1 MTALGSLVVSLS
13 ANTAEFTAGMDKAAY
28 QTDKAMKQ
36 MAQEAEAVG
45 QAIKGMAIVGAGAL
59 ALLVKNTIDAAD
71 NLRDM
76 SQKTGIAVE
85 TLNGLGFAAG
95 QAGGSLE
102 SIVGAAGKLNK
113 SISEAAGGNKET
125 AEAFKA
131 LGISVLDAEG
141 NLKKADVVMAE
152 VADKFEGFEDGPE
165 KSALA
170 LRIFGKAGADMIP
183 LLNDGGAA
191 MRENTEYA
199 QKYSG
204 MTKDLADASDN
215 FNDTMGKLTLQQTGF
230 ANEMTKAVLPIL
242 QAVANETLN
251 AAEQSD
257 KFSVAAAALRNV
269 LQTVVVLGAEVAF
282 VFARTG
288 NTLGGMAAQIG
299 ALGISFTDLA
309 SGPAA
314 VTVALGKAA
323 ISGELSM
330 KKFSAIND
338 MIREDDAKAR
348 KDHDAFLSTIMNP
361 TMVKAAAEASG
372 DPKKPP
378 APRLSGSGGAG
389 KKGKDPD
396 ADFKA
401 YMKNLEGQIAKTQ
414 ELTAVEKLLNDIR
427 SGSLTV
433 DSGQEA
439 RLMGIAQEI
448 DSTKEAIRI
457 SSERVALRRKDE
469 QDSINA
475 IRQIEAEKA
484 QETAR
489 NAANVDQIRVSLM
502 SEVDQEV
509 LAYGLRMQE
518 LQKFHDAKAENVRL
532 ANELMEAET
541 ARHEQT
547 KADLQA
553 SYALQGLNMASSSA
567 DQLYGLMQK
576 AGMEQT
582 ALGKAVFLASKA
594 LAIAEIIINTE
605 VAAAKA
611 TAMFPVYGVAI
622 ATGIRIAGYASAG
635 MVAGM
640 AIAEVSAEGG
650 YDIPAGVNPKAQLH
664 EKEMVLPKQHADVI
678 RGLAKNGGTGG
689 DFKLSL
695 INNGTPQRVVE
706 TRQIAP
712 DEWAMV
718 VEDAVSTVAA
728 QMSDPNSKTSRAFSR
743 NFATQRSR

>member
-1 MTALGSLVVSLS
+1 MGLFYWVNMAALGSLVVSLS

-125 AEAFKA
+125 AEAFKV
-131 LGISVLDAEG
+131 LGISVLDASG
-141 NLKKADVVMAE
+141 NLKTADVVMAE
-152 VADKFEGFEDGPE
+152 VADQFENFKDGPE

-170 LRIFGKAGADMIP
+170 LALFGKAGADMIP

-204 MTKDLADASDN
+204 MTKELADASDN

-251 AAEQSD
+251 AAEKSD
-257 KFSVAAAALRNV
+257 KFAVAGTVVRTV
-269 LQTVVVLGAEVAF
+269 LQTLTVLAAEVAF
-282 VFARTG
+282 VFGRVG
-288 NTLGGMAAQIG
+288 NTIGGTAAQ
-299 ALGISFTDLA
+299 LERLA
-309 SGPAA
+309 HLDFKG
-314 VTVALGKAA
+314 VGN
-323 ISGELSM
+323 
-330 KKFSAIND
+330 IND
-338 MIREDDAKAR
+338 MIKADDAQAR
-348 KDHDAFLSTIMNP
+348 KDHDAFLNSIMNP
-361 TMVKAAAEASG
+361 PTAAAAAAAADG
-372 DPKKPP
+372 PAKTP
-378 APRLSGSGGAG
+378 APRLAGGGGG

-433 DSGQEA
+433 NAGQEA

-475 IRQIEAEKA
+475 IRQIEAEKV

-689 DFKLSL
+689 GDFKLSL

-712 DEWAMV
+712 DEWAMI
-718 VEDAVSTVAA
+718 VEDAVSATAA

-743 NFATQRSR
+743 NFSTQRSR